1 MDGMLKRESG
11 KWAVGVEMQFFL
23 LSSSGSVCILQLC
36 ALIFVLWSTKNVVE
50 HDLTFYNG
58 VKPFPL

>member
-36 ALIFVLWSTKNVVE
+36 ALSFLGSTKNVDE
-50 HDLTFYNG
+50 HIG
-58 VKPFPL
+58 R